1 MCCRSA
7 LERCRRLTVK
17 LGSWRQVVC
26 TRKGGG
32 AHYCARGRV
41 HRRSRPSI
49 CAQNR
54 YGKADGRCGRL
65 ACWRSRGQR
74 GEGTRERLAKRAR
87 SESSRISQDKIFFV
101 SKKILDFL
109 CFPMPP
115 LPSKV
120 YSTSNLEMSNAKRVI
135 VSAPVSGPLRGGS
148 SPLAPSCSLSCSPQE
163 LAGLAGL
170 SVVPEGL
177 AATVVI
183 R

>member
-1 MCCRSA
+1 MKKKGGEGRWRRREVKGY
-7 LERCRRLTVK
+7 ERLKRNK
-17 LGSWRQVVC
+17 ERQV
-26 TRKGGG
+26 
-32 AHYCARGRV
+32 
-41 HRRSRPSI
+41 
-49 CAQNR
+49 
-54 YGKADGRCGRL
+54 RL
-65 ACWRSRGQR
+65 GQR